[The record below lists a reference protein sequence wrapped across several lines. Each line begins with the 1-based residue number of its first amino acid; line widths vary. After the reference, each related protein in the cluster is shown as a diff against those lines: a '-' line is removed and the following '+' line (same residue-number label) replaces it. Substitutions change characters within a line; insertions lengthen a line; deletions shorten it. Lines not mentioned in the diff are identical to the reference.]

1 MKKESKSIYL
11 PILLILFSIFVSG
24 KKLAVLPGLVNPFE
38 FIIDADRI
46 YIPDE
51 ATIFIYSLKD
61 YSFIKKFGKE
71 GEGPQEFFL
80 NRAGG
85 NNQVAIFFK
94 DNQLLVYS
102 FGRMS
107 YFTKDGE
114 YVKEIKIPGTVGR
127 WFGALKDKFIGRKF
141 SRDKNHVKYHH
152 ILMYDSNFKLIKEIY
167 RHEHPLNLRL
177 NKKFNPLTIDQADF
191 KICDNKIF
199 VIDSQRT
206 RIIIYNEKGEKIVT
220 IIPGVKRVEFTKED
234 KENLV
239 DDFKFSGMWTR
250 LYTARKSLFVFPD
263 FYPPIRRFYLD
274 AGDKRIYVQSYYSTS
289 GDDIE
294 FLIFDFNGKL
304 IERVMMPFK
313 IESRSKFYNG
323 KIYQV
328 MENEEI
334 EEYELHVLEIN

>member
-1 MKKESKSIYL
+1 LPPAPVTWRNKIPDPIILLTVVTGKKGISRGLTLMKKESKSIYL
-11 PILLILFSIFVSG
+11 PIILILFSIFVSG

-51 ATIFIYSLKD
+51 ASIFVYSLKD
-61 YSFIKKFGKE
+61 CTLIKKFGKE

-85 NNQVAIFFK
+85 NNQVGIFFK
-94 DNQLLVYS
+94 DDRLLVSS

-114 YVKEIKIPGTVGR
+114 YLQEIKIPGTVGR

-141 SRDKNHVKYHH
+141 SR
-152 ILMYDSNFKLIKEIY
+152 
-167 RHEHPLNLRL
+167 
-177 NKKFNPLTIDQADF
+177 
-191 KICDNKIF
+191 
-199 VIDSQRT
+199 
-206 RIIIYNEKGEKIVT
+206 
-220 IIPGVKRVEFTKED
+220 
-234 KENLV
+234 
-239 DDFKFSGMWTR
+239 MWTR
-250 LYTARKSLFVFPD
+250 LYAARKSLFVFPD

-274 AGDKRIYVQSYYSTS
+274 AGDKRIYVQSYYSTT
-289 GDDIE
+289 GDNIE
-294 FLIFDFNGKL
+294 FLIFDFKGKL
-304 IERVMMPFK
+304 IKRVMMPFK
-313 IESRSKFYNG
+313 IESRYKFYNG

-328 MENEEI
+328 MENEET

>member
-1 MKKESKSIYL
+1 MKKSTYL
-11 PILLILFSIFVSG
+11 SILLILFSIFVPG

-61 YSFIKKFGKE
+61 YSLIKKFGKE

-80 NRAGG
+80 DRAGG
-85 NNQVAIFFK
+85 NNQVVIFFK

-102 FGRMS
+102 FGRIS

-114 YVKEIKIPGTVGR
+114 YLREIKIPGTVGR
-127 WFGALKDKFIGRKF
+127 WFGALNDKFIGRKF
-141 SRDKNHVKYHH
+141 SRDKNHEKYHH
-152 ILMYDSNFKLIKEIY
+152 ILMYDSNFQLIKEIY

-191 KICDNKIF
+191 NICDNKIF
-199 VIDSQRT
+199 VIDSERT
-206 RIIIYNEKGEKIVT
+206 RIIIYNEKGEKMLT
-220 IIPGVKRVEFTKED
+220 IIPEVKRVEFTKED
-234 KENLV
+234 KEELIE
-239 DDFKFSGMWTR
+239 DFKFSPMWTR
-250 LYTARKSLFVFPD
+250 LYARRKSLFQFPD
-263 FYPPIRRFYLD
+263 FYPPIRNYYLD
-274 AGDKRIYVQSYYSTS
+274 AGDKRIYVQSYYSTTV
-289 GDDIE
+289 DNIE
-294 FLIFDFNGKL
+294 YLIFDFNGKL
-304 IERVMMPFK
+304 IKSVMLPFN

-323 KIYQV
+323 KLYQL

-334 EEYELHVLEIN
+334 EEFELHVVEIN